1 MKHIEFVN
9 PVGLVGRF
17 VTVRLGDKWLSRLS
31 QGDKVQLTG
40 PSGESC
46 GVAAAADIWNG
57 DLALVPGS
65 LLEMEHDPLCRT
77 YSGLVMGLRC
87 AYRDAVI
94 EPGSNVTVIVLD
106 LVAPSSILRVK

>member
-1 MKHIEFVN
+1 MKSIEFQN

-17 VTVRLGDKWLSRLS
+17 VTVRLGDKWLAKLS

-40 PSGESC
+40 PQGESH
-46 GVAAAADIWNG
+46 GVATAADIWNG

-77 YSGLVMGLRC
+77 YSGLVLGLRM
-87 AYRDAVI
+87 AYREKTVAPD
-94 EPGSNVTVIVLD
+94 SNVTVIVLD
-106 LVAPSSILRVK
+106 FLKPSQILRA